1 MISWEAT
8 VSQGWEKLPGTTNF
22 IQWPPVYLFLMLLFH
37 SRNQSSSSAI
47 PQAVP
52 EIIWTDFTV
61 LQTSE
66 VDLKKNQ
73 KFQFFVTLYTRE
85 SLFLV
90 KYLYYLLRLV
100 IYT

>member
-22 IQWPPVYLFLMLLFH
+22 IQWPPVYLFLMLIFH

-52 EIIWTDFTV
+52 EIIWTDVTV

>member
-37 SRNQSSSSAI
+37 SRNQSSFSAI

-52 EIIWTDFTV
+52 EIIWTDVTV

>member
-52 EIIWTDFTV
+52 EIIWTDVTV

-90 KYLYYLLRLV
+90 KYVYYLLRLV

>member
-37 SRNQSSSSAI
+37 SWNQSSSSAI

-52 EIIWTDFTV
+52 EIIWTDLTV

-73 KFQFFVTLYTRE
+73 KVQFFVTLYTRE

>member
-52 EIIWTDFTV
+52 EIIWTDVTV